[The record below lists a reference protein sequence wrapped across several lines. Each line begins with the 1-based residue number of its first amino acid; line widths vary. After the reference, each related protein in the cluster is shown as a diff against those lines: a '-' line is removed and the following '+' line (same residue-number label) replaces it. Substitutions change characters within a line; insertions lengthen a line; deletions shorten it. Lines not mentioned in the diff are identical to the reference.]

1 MRLATFIKLMFA
13 LTLLSLS
20 YIHMQM
26 QIFDLAYL
34 GTDQEHA
41 IARLDQRKQMLT
53 YSILSIKSAH
63 NLGHE
68 MLGEEAG
75 MQFANPDNIVLIS
88 SNDPNN
94 EGAQLENTQLSAANK
109 NPLSAILSFASR
121 AEARNFE

>member
-1 MRLATFIKLMFA
+1 MFSVTIVA
-13 LTLLSLS
+13 LS

-34 GTDQEHA
+34 GKDQEMA
-41 IARLDQRKQMLT
+41 IAKLDQQKQMLT
-53 YSILSIKSAH
+53 YTILNIKSVH

-75 MQFANPDNIVLIS
+75 MQFANPSNIVLIS
-88 SNDPNN
+88 SSRPNDLD
-94 EGAQLENTQLSAANK
+94 AQPENTQLSAVTK
-109 NPLSAILSFASR
+109 NPLSTIFSFASR